1 MRNIRNTITPAL
13 VLDKHMI
20 PCRDENE
27 KRLLYAY
34 LSKKRELAEHLSQI
48 IYVLHDIQKRDEFTA
63 GVVGTVNTVGDS
75 NKTDTLFTEEYL
87 GIKPYLKVIPPDT
100 AHIFYYNCSN
110 VAVFNPA

>member
-1 MRNIRNTITPAL
+1 MLKQITPAL

-48 IYVLHDIQKRDEFTA
+48 IYVLENAAECD
-63 GVVGTVNTVGDS
+63 
-75 NKTDTLFTEEYL
+75 
-87 GIKPYLKVIPPDT
+87 KVI
-100 AHIFYYNCSN
+100 IFSRIHAVCHAY
-110 VAVFNPA
+110 VADMVFWKKFVPQLSRMCAVSGKP

>member
-48 IYVLHDIQKRDEFTA
+48 IYVLHHVCYRNDD
-63 GVVGTVNTVGDS
+63 
-75 NKTDTLFTEEYL
+75 
-87 GIKPYLKVIPPDT
+87 
-100 AHIFYYNCSN
+100 
-110 VAVFNPA
+110 AVHAIRV

>member
-48 IYVLHDIQKRDEFTA
+48 IYVLDDVLEW
-63 GVVGTVNTVGDS
+63 GDVVVLPYRVNAVMDC
-75 NKTDTLFTEEYL
+75 DVPYALAWE
-87 GIKPYLKVIPPDT
+87 IKLRVLPCEDV
-100 AHIFYYNCSN
+100 
-110 VAVFNPA
+110 VPAKP

>member
-48 IYVLHDIQKRDEFTA
+48 IYVLKQVPSVEKKDASPISLYSKK
-63 GVVGTVNTVGDS
+63 VVS
-75 NKTDTLFTEEYL
+75 PIL
-87 GIKPYLKVIPPDT
+87 GI
-100 AHIFYYNCSN
+100 
-110 VAVFNPA
+110 PAIKDEKIDIVL

>member
-1 MRNIRNTITPAL
+1 MLKQITPAL

-48 IYVLHDIQKRDEFTA
+48 IYVLH
-63 GVVGTVNTVGDS
+63 
-75 NKTDTLFTEEYL
+75 
-87 GIKPYLKVIPPDT
+87 
-100 AHIFYYNCSN
+100 N
-110 VAVFNPA
+110 V

>member
-1 MRNIRNTITPAL
+1 MRNVRNTITPAL

-48 IYVLHDIQKRDEFTA
+48 IYVLI
-63 GVVGTVNTVGDS
+63 S
-75 NKTDTLFTEEYL
+75 WL
-87 GIKPYLKVIPPDT
+87 
-100 AHIFYYNCSN
+100 
-110 VAVFNPA
+110 

>member
-1 MRNIRNTITPAL
+1 MRNVRNTITPAL

-48 IYVLHDIQKRDEFTA
+48 IYVLDYVTERKEIIIKSRTC
-63 GVVGTVNTVGDS
+63 VNALVDR
-75 NKTDTLFTEEYL
+75 NQ
-87 GIKPYLKVIPPDT
+87 PYI
-100 AHIFYYNCSN
+100 C
-110 VAVFNPA
+110 PAQLLP

>member
-1 MRNIRNTITPAL
+1 MLKQITPAL

-48 IYVLHDIQKRDEFTA
+48 IYVLIHNVI
-63 GVVGTVNTVGDS
+63 
-75 NKTDTLFTEEYL
+75 YL
-87 GIKPYLKVIPPDT
+87 HFPL
-100 AHIFYYNCSN
+100 A
-110 VAVFNPA
+110 

>member
-20 PCRDENE
+20 PCRDGNE

-48 IYVLHDIQKRDEFTA
+48 IYVLQNF
-63 GVVGTVNTVGDS
+63 
-75 NKTDTLFTEEYL
+75 
-87 GIKPYLKVIPPDT
+87 P
-100 AHIFYYNCSN
+100 
-110 VAVFNPA
+110 